1 MVGAIFAVLPVL
13 VAFLFSSKYFISGL
27 MGGAVKE

>member
-1 MVGAIFAVLPVL
+1 MLAAAISVIPIMIMFVVGQ
-13 VAFLFSSKYFISGL
+13 KQFISGL